1 MYPRG
6 GACTVTVAYPTY
18 GFAAEK
24 DIPKVVSDS
33 EINPTVHKIKKE
45 YRTMQ
50 YSFTGGTTRN
60 RTGVKAFAELCLTA
74 WLWCRSH
81 IIVANF
87 NKKCNSFCASLNNKM
102 LKIYFH
108 RCYRLCFDNIDKKI
122 GAGDRTR
129 TGTTYWVE
137 GF

>member
-1 MYPRG
+1 
-6 GACTVTVAYPTY
+6 
-18 GFAAEK
+18 
-24 DIPKVVSDS
+24 
-33 EINPTVHKIKKE
+33 
-45 YRTMQ
+45 MQ

-102 LKIYFH
+102 LKYIFVDAIAFASTTSTKKMVPVTGLGPVRLIGSRDFKSLASAYFATPATE
-108 RCYRLCFDNIDKKI
+108 NIV
-122 GAGDRTR
+122 T
-129 TGTTYWVE
+129 
-137 GF
+137 